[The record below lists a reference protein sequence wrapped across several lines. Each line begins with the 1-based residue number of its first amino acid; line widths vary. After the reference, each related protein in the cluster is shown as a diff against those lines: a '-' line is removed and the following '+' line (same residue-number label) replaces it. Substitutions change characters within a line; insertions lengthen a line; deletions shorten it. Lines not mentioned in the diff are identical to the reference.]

1 MFCYKDKAYCML
13 IKDFVKRLGGKER
26 LLYHICEQGTLTE
39 YKVMG
44 YQALLKLFSDKE
56 VVQWRMDSSWDVYIM
71 YKDGNINE

>member
-1 MFCYKDKAYCML
+1 ML

-26 LLYHICEQGTLTE
+26 LLYHIYEQGTLTE

-44 YQALLKLFSDKE
+44 YQALLKLFGDKE

-71 YKDGNINE
+71 YKDGNVNE